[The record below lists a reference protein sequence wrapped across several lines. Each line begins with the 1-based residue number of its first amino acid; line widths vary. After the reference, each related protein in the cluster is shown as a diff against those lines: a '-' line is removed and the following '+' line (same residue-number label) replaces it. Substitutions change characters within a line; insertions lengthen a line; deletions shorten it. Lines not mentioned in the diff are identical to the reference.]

1 MTTTAD
7 HLVDDYL
14 KRLRKELGGLPRERR
29 RELEQEISE
38 HIAEARATLSAQNEA
53 EIRTLLDRI
62 GDPADIAAEARER
75 FGIQPRKTGWKEITA
90 LILLPIGGVLI
101 PVIGWFIGVV
111 LLWISDAWNTRDKLI
126 GTFVLPGGLLV
137 PFGLGFVAGSGEA
150 CVETPGGPVENCSGG
165 TDPLGIA
172 AVIVLFLLPFAS
184 SAYLA
189 WRMRR
194 GTAVLAT

>member
-1 MTTTAD
+1 MNSTAD

-14 KRLRKELGGLPRERR
+14 KRLRKELAGLPRERR

-38 HIAEARATLSAQNEA
+38 HIAAARATLSAQNEA

-101 PVIGWFIGVV
+101 PVLGWFIGLV
-111 LLWISDAWNTRDKLI
+111 LLWVSDVWSIRDKLI

-137 PFGLGFVAGSGEA
+137 PLGLGFVAGSGEA

-165 TDPLGIA
+165 TGPLGIA
-172 AVIVLFLLPFAS
+172 AAIVLFLLPVAS

-194 GTAVLAT
+194 GTALAT